1 MSFTMRALPVCA
13 ALTLVAVGA
22 SAANDA
28 RIGGVIQKDFTGA
41 TGMVVGSAAKD
52 LYYRDDVYS
61 GETVATPGNG
71 STALLFQ
78 DATRLQ
84 LGANSTV
91 VLDRFVYDPDSQQG
105 DASIKFSKGIF
116 RWVTGEIKN
125 KEAVKLATPTATLV
139 IRGTNFKLF
148 VAGDGTSILQVFD
161 GQVDMTPCN
170 NGEPRSATAGQALKT
185 TPSCGI
191 SQVGLSDVPRDPGV
205 DGGGGGEGTGAPGGS
220 NPEHNSAPQ
229 GGHPG

>member
-1 MSFTMRALPVCA
+1 MSMTMRALPVCA
-13 ALTLVAVGA
+13 AIALAAVGA
-22 SAANDA
+22 SAATDS

-71 STALLFQ
+71 STALLFH

-84 LGANSTV
+84 VGANSTV
-91 VLDRFVYDPDSQQG
+91 VLDHFVYDPSSQQG

-116 RWVTGEIKN
+116 RWVTGEIKD
-125 KEAVKLATPTATLV
+125 KDAVKLTTPTATLT
-139 IRGTNFKLF
+139 IRGTDFKLY
-148 VAGDGTSILQVFD
+148 VAPDGTSILQVFE

-170 NGEPRSATAGQALKT
+170 NGQPKSATAGQALKT
-185 TPSCGI
+185 TPSCSI
-191 SQVGLSDVPRDPGV
+191 TEVGLSNVPNDPGV
-205 DGGGGGEGTGAPGGS
+205 DQGGGGTGAPGGS
-220 NPEHNSAPQ
+220 NPQNGSPPA
-229 GGHPG
+229 GRGNAG